1 MTVNTISSIAEFDTN
16 GVTTNYPFYFK
27 FMANEDLVVTYVD
40 PLGVSST
47 LTLGTGYTVNG
58 AGNDDGGSV
67 VTTTALAGPGQLVVS
82 REMAAFQQT
91 SLRNQG
97 KFLAETHEDVFD
109 KLTMLIQQ
117 GFAVMRRALLKPIGK
132 NYYDAQGLRIV
143 NLGAPEQPLDATTKK
158 WVSDYFGS
166 LIDQAT
172 GQINTTTGILYDSGT
187 LFDYLKTGL
196 PRLVDSVSALRE
208 LSSARNQRAATLGYY
223 IRGDGGSGLYYL
235 DPTDTTSADN
245 GGTVVVSADGGRWKL
260 SDNKINVKQFGARG
274 DGSTDD
280 TLAWQ
285 TAHAHAATL
294 VVGRTVTVPS
304 GTYRTSATVVV
315 PDGCSSEWAPG
326 VVLQRHG
333 SASKTFAAIQL
344 NGNGRRH
351 ELGIIDNYKDG
362 ILVRGSTN
370 TVVFQTVSNC
380 TRGVIISAVDRS
392 SLDNKISGTQ
402 IGLCTEAIVF
412 EQNGIRTQQGNEVRV
427 NFVSE
432 TLHTLVFDD
441 LGTHT
446 ETSDWDSNF
455 VELMASDPFYK
466 AGATLA
472 YNKSAFGVPNLHYI
486 IKSWAGG
493 WNYNDGTIT
502 VIQGGF
508 ATCQFE
514 FSFAAQLSP
523 QSMLGPTL
531 RTGYGGCQV
540 KLLRNQN
547 LGTNTAFTAVISG
560 SIDTFNGGIALSVKR
575 FRIACTVPALAVGQS
590 AVRVFSHVLCQSS
603 YGGKF
608 KIASVEANSHPYI
621 INIRE
626 LGTTTVGMVGIGFQN
641 PSAATIPET
650 TLNLII
656 EAGD

>member
-1 MTVNTISSIAEFDTN
+1 MRPVFDPTGGPDVLVEKMIGQAYATVKRVYCHLPEIKRLDAVLTEI
-16 GVTTNYPFYFK
+16 P
-27 FMANEDLVVTYVD
+27 
-40 PLGVSST
+40 T
-47 LTLGTGYTVNG
+47 L
-58 AGNDDGGSV
+58 AQ
-67 VTTTALAGPGQLVVS
+67 TTADNALAAALPPILDQLDGKVQ
-82 REMAAFQQT
+82 AAEGWAGE
-91 SLRNQG
+91 SEAS
-97 KFLAETHEDVFD
+97 AEAAAQSA
-109 KLTMLIQQ
+109 LML
-117 GFAVMRRALLKPIGK
+117 
-132 NYYDAQGLRIV
+132 
-143 NLGAPEQPLDATTKK
+143 
-158 WVSDYFGS
+158 GS
-166 LIDQAT
+166 LIQTVERATELHQDLAAT
-172 GQINTTTGILYDSGT
+172 GGAALVGYKGRTVAQ
-187 LFDYLKTGL
+187 
-196 PRLVDSVSALRE
+196 RLSDTVSVKDFG
-208 LSSARNQRAATLGYY
+208 AT
-223 IRGDGGSGLYYL
+223 GDG
-235 DPTDTTSADN
+235 
-245 GGTVVVSADGGRWKL
+245 V
-260 SDNKINVKQFGARG
+260 
-274 DGSTDD
+274 TDD
-280 TLAWQ
+280 T
-285 TAHAHAATL
+285 AAIL
-294 VVGRTVTVPS
+294 SAVAALSNPS
-304 GTYRTSATVVV
+304 RNVLYFPYGSYRTSVTIEV
-315 PDGCSSEWAPG
+315 PPGANTWCAPG
-326 VVLQRHG
+326 VVFQRFG
-333 SASKTFAAIQL
+333 AAPKNFPCFVI
-344 NGNGRRH
+344 NGGGREH
-351 ELGIIDNYKDG
+351 YIGLIDAYGDG
-362 ILVRGSTN
+362 IVVRGSAN
-370 TVVFQTVSNC
+370 RVRFQRISNC
-380 TRGVIISAVDRS
+380 TRGLVISAIS
-392 SLDNKISGTQ
+392 ASNLDNKIDGVQ
-402 IGLCTEAIVF
+402 IGLSTDAIVF
-412 EQNGIRTQQGNEVRV
+412 EQSGKRTQQGNEIRV

-432 TLHTLVFDD
+432 SLNTLVFDD

-446 ETSDWDSNF
+446 ENSDWDSNF

-472 YNKSAFGVPNLHYI
+472 YNKSAFGVRNLHYI

-547 LGTNTAFTAVISG
+547 LGTNTAFTAVTSG
-560 SIDTFNGGIALSVKR
+560 SIDTFNGGIALNVKR

-626 LGTTTVGMVGIGFQN
+626 MGTTTVGMVGIGFQN

>member
-1 MTVNTISSIAEFDTN
+1 MRYNTGNPVGQDGSSSPFDFHDNAGIADQLVTGTERKYPNRLGVPTRSFSGMNLDFDESQAAREIEFSQDQSERDAQYQQKLTAMGWSVIGDYAAGLTISTGDQ
-16 GVTTNYPFYFK
+16 VFK
-27 FMANEDLVVTYVD
+27 Y
-40 PLGVSST
+40 
-47 LTLGTGYTVNG
+47 
-58 AGNDDGGSV
+58 AGEYYKPKA
-67 VTTTALAGPGQLVVS
+67 TTALP
-82 REMAAFQQT
+82 
-91 SLRNQG
+91 
-97 KFLAETHEDVFD
+97 
-109 KLTMLIQQ
+109 
-117 GFAVMRRALLKPIGK
+117 
-132 NYYDAQGLRIV
+132 Y
-143 NLGAPEQPLDATTKK
+143 
-158 WVSDYFGS
+158 
-166 LIDQAT
+166 
-172 GQINTTTGILYDSGT
+172 TTTGVWADESNR
-187 LFDYLKTGL
+187 FA
-196 PRLVDSVSALRE
+196 SVGDGVLRQD
-208 LSSARNQRAATLGYY
+208 LSSVVPGFLGATLIGGGIHVLINLEQMRSSSKNTPSKVAQTLGYY
-223 IRGDGGSGLYYL
+223 SPGDGGGGTYYL
-235 DPTDTTSADN
+235 DESDLTSGDN
-245 GGTVVVSADGGRWKL
+245 GGSVIVAADGGRWKL
-260 SDNKINVKQFGARG
+260 ADNKICVKQFGAKG
-274 DGSTDD
+274 DGVTDD
-280 TLAWQ
+280 TVAIQ
-285 TAHAHAATL
+285 AAYAHAATL
-294 VVGRTVTVPS
+294 VVGRKVHVPAS
-304 GTYRTSATVVV
+304 TYRTSASIVV
-315 PDGCSSEWAPG
+315 PDGCSSEWVPG

-333 SASKTFAAIQL
+333 SAPKNFAAIQL

-392 SLDNKISGTQ
+392 SIDNKISGTQ

-446 ETSDWDSNF
+446 ETSDWDSNY
-455 VELMASDPFYK
+455 VELIACDPFYK
-466 AGATLA
+466 VGATLV

-508 ATCQFE
+508 AACQFE

-523 QSMLGPTL
+523 QSMLGPAL

-547 LGTNTAFTAVISG
+547 LGTNTAYAAVTSA
-560 SIDTFNGGIALSVKR
+560 SIDTFNGGIALNTKR
-575 FRIACTVPALAVGQS
+575 FRISCTVPALATGQS

-603 YGGKF
+603 HGGKF

-621 INIRE
+621 LNIRE